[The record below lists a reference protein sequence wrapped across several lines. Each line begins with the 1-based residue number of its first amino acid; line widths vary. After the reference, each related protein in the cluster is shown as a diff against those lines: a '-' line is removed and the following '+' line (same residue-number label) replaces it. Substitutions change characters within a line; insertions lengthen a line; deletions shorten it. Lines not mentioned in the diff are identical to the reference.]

1 MDLNN
6 KVLSVFK
13 SFTNDIIKVF
23 PEYEE
28 SLQETY
34 SSIIECESIVIEES
48 ELLKEFL
55 DRVNKHNKKITNK
68 DEELFKDDPLLLTG
82 ISFKDIWNDKITH
95 KTKETIWKYL
105 QTFCLLTINLQ
116 SNKDLQA
123 ALSEL
128 SEDNQA
134 EIKDKKIASDV
145 KKIKKMSEN
154 IKEPIAEDLP
164 SVNNLPS
171 NTTLPSQDN
180 PFSQIDQMMGNSEIG
195 KIAQQVSESIN
206 IEEML
211 GGEDA
216 NPMDMIQ
223 KMMSGDMMGQIMSN
237 IHNVVTEKVDSGE
250 LNKDDMVKEA
260 QGIYGNLGDNPL
272 FQGMNQ
278 QTQQN
283 RVNPNNPHQ
292 SNKTR
297 ARLQKKLQQ
306 KKEANQSSNT
316 D

>member
-34 SSIIECESIVIEES
+34 SCVIECESIVVEES
-48 ELLKEFL
+48 ELLREFL

-171 NTTLPSQDN
+171 QDN
-180 PFSQIDQMMGNSEIG
+180 PFAQIDQMMGNSEIG

-216 NPMDMIQ
+216 NPIDMIQ
-223 KMMSGDMMGQIMSN
+223 KIVGPI
-237 IHNVVTEKVDSGE
+237 IV
-250 LNKDDMVKEA
+250 
-260 QGIYGNLGDNPL
+260 NPL
-272 FQGMNQ
+272 DIFFFTMSY
-278 QTQQN
+278 
-283 RVNPNNPHQ
+283 PH
-292 SNKTR
+292 N
-297 ARLQKKLQQ
+297 
-306 KKEANQSSNT
+306 
-316 D
+316 

>member
-13 SFTNDIIKVF
+13 SFINDIIKVF
-23 PEYEE
+23 PEYED

-34 SSIIECESIVIEES
+34 SCVIECESIVVEES

-55 DRVNKHNKKITNK
+55 DRVNRHNKKITNK
-68 DEELFKDDPLLLTG
+68 DEELFKGDPLILTG
-82 ISFKDIWNDKITH
+82 ISFKGIWNDKITH

-164 SVNNLPS
+164 S
-171 NTTLPSQDN
+171 NTSLPSQDN

-211 GGEDA
+211 GVGDNA

-237 IHNVVTEKVDSGE
+237 IHNVVNEKVESGE

-278 QTQQN
+278 QAQQQN
-283 RVNPNNPHQ
+283 QVNPNNPHQ